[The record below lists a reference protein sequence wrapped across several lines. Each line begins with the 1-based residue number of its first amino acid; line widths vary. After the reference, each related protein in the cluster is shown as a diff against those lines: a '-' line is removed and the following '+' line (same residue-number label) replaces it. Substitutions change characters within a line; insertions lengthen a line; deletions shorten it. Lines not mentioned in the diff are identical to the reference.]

1 MEILLS
7 SFFLFLSIILLL
19 VYTYGLFNHF
29 IEDFRK
35 TYILKTLDDYLFM
48 LILVDKKS
56 FRTLAFCVSVVF
68 AIIGYSLGNPF
79 IAFVLFSICFIA
91 LILGL
96 EKYRRKRIEKFET
109 QLTDALSMMA
119 NSLRSGLT
127 LQQTFESV
135 AKEYSNPLAQEFNL
149 FLREV
154 KLGQAFEDSL
164 AAMAKR
170 VDSEDLNLLV
180 ISINVSRQ
188 LGGNVAEIFDT
199 ISNTLRER
207 YRLEG
212 KIRAMTS
219 QGKMQGLIVSALP
232 SVMGIIFYYMRPD
245 LMVPML
251 KDWRGWTLLS
261 ILFIMQVLGLLV
273 IRRIVNVDV

>member
-1 MEILLS
+1 
-7 SFFLFLSIILLL
+7 
-19 VYTYGLFNHF
+19 
-29 IEDFRK
+29 
-35 TYILKTLDDYLFM
+35 
-48 LILVDKKS
+48 
-56 FRTLAFCVSVVF
+56 
-68 AIIGYSLGNPF
+68 
-79 IAFVLFSICFIA
+79 
-91 LILGL
+91 
-96 EKYRRKRIEKFET
+96 
-109 QLTDALSMMA
+109 MMA